1 MGKFKDLTG
10 MRFGRLIV
18 FERVEDHVSPS
29 GKCNIQYKCLCDCG
43 KEKIVFGT
51 NLSRGLTNSCGCLQ
65 KERASAAKTTHG
77 ETDSHLYGVW
87 CAIKRRCYQKYDP
100 NYSNYGGR
108 GIIMCDEWKNDY
120 KTFRDWAYA
129 HGYNPEAK
137 RGECT
142 LDRKDVN
149 GNYCPENCR
158 WITQQE
164 QMNNVRYNHL
174 ETYNG
179 ETHTIAEWARLY
191 NMSYSKLSQR
201 LNRYGYDI
209 EKALLTP

>member
-1 MGKFKDLTG
+1 MGKYKDLTG
-10 MRFGRLIV
+10 MKFGRLTV
-18 FERVEDHVSPS
+18 LQRVEDRISPS
-29 GKCNIQYKCLCDCG
+29 GKHNVQYKCLCDCG
-43 KEKIVFGT
+43 KEKIILGT

-65 KERASAAKTTHG
+65 KERASAANITHG

-87 CAIKRRCYQKYDP
+87 CAMKRRCYQTYDS
-100 NYSNYGGR
+100 NYSLYGGR
-108 GIIMCDEWKNDY
+108 GIVMCDEWKNDY
-120 KTFRDWAYA
+120 KTFRDWAYE
-129 HGYNPEAK
+129 HGYDPNAK

-142 LDRKDVN
+142 LDRRDVN
-149 GNYCPENCR
+149 GNYCPDNCR

-191 NMSYSKLSQR
+191 NMSYAKLSQR